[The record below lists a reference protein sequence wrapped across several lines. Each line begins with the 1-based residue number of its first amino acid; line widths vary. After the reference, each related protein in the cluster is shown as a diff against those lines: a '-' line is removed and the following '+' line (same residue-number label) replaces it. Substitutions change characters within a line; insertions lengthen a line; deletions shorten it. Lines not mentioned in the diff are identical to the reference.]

1 MITYQR
7 MIIYIF
13 SFNLVLCIKICNINK
28 YSTMYCVIVATFSSM
43 KILKTNNNIAHMP
56 IMFLIHY

>member
-1 MITYQR
+1 

-13 SFNLVLCIKICNINK
+13 SFNLVLYIKICNINK